1 MTNKMR
7 AWALSGVVHVAL
19 VFGACIGV
27 AVGQGQ
33 LPIGENRSL
42 PKATPVVA
50 KSSIAPVALESMTPA
65 AKQPDVIEL
74 KPGQLKA
81 FESGDAVSWL
91 LVSASEDATEDGL
104 AYEEAAGGTV
114 VFAYDVDRGR
124 WGKFKVPENQPV
136 ILLGC
141 NPEAR
146 GKYLLVK
153 QEVDGK
159 KVKVVARTYI
169 TIAAAKKDEKKEEVA
184 PTPKPKPDNKPPV
197 VTGRKLSTIVI
208 DETEDK
214 VAARYAFFESK
225 EVRDYY
231 KAKGHSDPVIV
242 DKDVKDSRTGETP
255 EKLVDYIER
264 AKGKKLPQVYLVD
277 SVSGDVVLEGE
288 LRSTMTPKEFLE
300 LVQKAGG

>member
-33 LPIGENRSL
+33 LPIGENRPL
-42 PKATPVVA
+42 PKSAPVAA

-169 TIAAAKKDEKKEEVA
+169 TIAAAKKDEKKEEKKDEVA
-184 PTPKPKPDNKPPV
+184 PTPKPKPV
-197 VTGRKLSTIVI
+197 VTGRKLTTIVI